1 MHPVQLVPLSL
12 DPPAKMAFVVLT
24 DFLVPLVR
32 TVSLVPPDC
41 LVPVEK
47 MDSTELPDFPEKTD
61 FLALPD
67 TLERMAFAELPAPPV
82 LPVRMVY
89 LVLADLMEPQ
99 VPLVQPAG
107 PPVQLELPEP
117 LAWPELL
124 VPLVKEVSLEQ
135 LDSSEPLELPEPLV
149 LPEPLAPVDSM
160 VLMVVPELLVLPV
173 KMDFPVHLA
182 VPEHPLLELPVPL
195 VEMELPVVSDP
206 PDQSAPLVPPVP
218 LALPDH
224 KE

>member
-1 MHPVQLVPLSL
+1 MGDV
-12 DPPAKMAFVVLT
+12 
-24 DFLVPLVR
+24 LVPLVR
-32 TVSLVPPDC
+32 TVSLVLPDW
-41 LVPVEK
+41 LVP
-47 MDSTELPDFPEKTD
+47 
-61 FLALPD
+61 
-67 TLERMAFAELPAPPV
+67 LE
-82 LPVRMVY
+82 
-89 LVLADLMEPQ
+89 
-99 VPLVQPAG
+99 QPAG
-107 PPVQLELPEP
+107 PPDQLELPEP

-124 VPLVKEVSLEQ
+124 VPLVKEGSLEQ
-135 LDSSEPLELPEPLV
+135 LVSPEPLV
-149 LPEPLAPVDSM
+149 PVDSM

-182 VPEHPLLELPVPL
+182 VPEHPLLDLPVPL

>member
-1 MHPVQLVPLSL
+1 
-12 DPPAKMAFVVLT
+12 MAFVVLT

-135 LDSSEPLELPEPLV
+135 LDSSEPLV

-173 KMDFPVHLA
+173 KMDFPVHL
-182 VPEHPLLELPVPL
+182 

-218 LALPDH
+218 LALPD
-224 KE
+224 